1 MCDVSGSSE
10 EDTQVESFESGL
22 ARLARE
28 ADPGKGQRKAAKNK
42 KRSKNAQ
49 KKKKKNKRNKRK
61 GLKGKKGGKGQKQRK
76 KNRKNSAR
84 SGKGKKKSE
93 KKKNK
98 KKAERR
104 QKKKKNGEKKRK
116 NKNKAERRPKKK
128 NGEKKRKNG
137 EKRMNTAQARDSTCL
152 STTCVDNAVKAMKLM
167 KDKVVNFEKQ
177 DKRISSKS
185 RTGGKKSAKQD
196 VFKPVLQRLSDA
208 AGGNISAPVCSGN
221 STSAGAAQMLNLSMT
236 LKSCDDDIHAA
247 CDTSNLP
254 TPNATMIS
262 ECKAA
267 ITIFKNYTDTCQDLS
282 GSAACDCWS
291 PSANVTAAMAIV
303 KTCDISKNNTAMVNA
318 VKDCK
323 AAFGKC
329 RKYEDAV
336 GDIIFACEQSA
347 DTLKLKLKALSEN
360 SDKVAAVA
368 SKVEGIV
375 NGSSRSYGNGKFK
388 RSDDATTATGYISI
402 CTQINTYVVQNP
414 YYYQIATL
422 STTIISVTTPTF
434 TAANLIALSA
444 VNTAL
449 QVSVTT
455 LQVAVTTLQTTILGK

>member
-1 MCDVSGSSE
+1 MCDLLGSSE
-10 EDTQVESFESGL
+10 DDNQVESFESGL
-22 ARLARE
+22 ARGLRE
-28 ADPGKGQRKAAKNK
+28 ANPGKQQRKVAKKNK
-42 KRSKNAQ
+42 KSKNAQ
-49 KKKKKNKRNKRK
+49 KKKRNNKNAQRKNKKN
-61 GLKGKKGGKGQKQRK
+61 GLKGKKGGKGQKRK
-76 KNRKNSAR
+76 RNNRKNSPR

-104 QKKKKNGEKKRK
+104 QKKRGKNVEKKRK
-116 NKNKAERRPKKK
+116 
-128 NGEKKRKNG
+128 RKNQ
-137 EKRMNTAQARDSTCL
+137 EKRMNGAEAKTCL
-152 STTCVDNAVKAMKLM
+152 STTCVDNAVKALKLL
-167 KDKVVNFEKQ
+167 KDKVQNFEKQ
-177 DKRISSKS
+177 DKRISKKS
-185 RTGGKKSAKQD
+185 SIGGKKSGKQD

-208 AGGNISAPVCSGN
+208 AGGNISAPVCSG
-221 STSAGAAQMLNLSMT
+221 SSESAGAKQMLNLSTT
-236 LKSCDDDIHAA
+236 LKSCADDIHAA

-254 TPNATMIS
+254 TPNATKLS
-262 ECKAA
+262 ECKTA
-267 ITIFKNYTDTCQDLS
+267 IAVFKNYTDTCQDLS
-282 GSAACDCWS
+282 GSAACSCWS

-318 VKDCK
+318 VKSCK

-336 GDIIFACEQSA
+336 GDIIFSCEQSA

-360 SDKVAAVA
+360 SDKVSAVA

-375 NGSSRSYGNGKFK
+375 NGSSRAYGKFK

-402 CTQINTYVVQNP
+402 CTQINTYVTQNP

-422 STTIISVTTPTF
+422 STTIITVTTPTF
-434 TAANLIALSA
+434 SAANLVSLSA
-444 VNTAL
+444 VNKAL

-455 LQVAVTTLQTTILGK
+455 LSVAVTTLQATILGKMLEGRIQ